1 MNDFC
6 LSVLVIIICYPRTSH
21 CGVPLILFSLVSPNW
36 QRLQAYETGGV
47 LAKDDGISIYT
58 DLVHV
63 GADVVCV
70 VTFAEGVRG
79 QA

>member
-1 MNDFC
+1 M
-6 LSVLVIIICYPRTSH
+6 VLAVIIGYPGTSH
-21 CGVPLILFSLVSPNW
+21 CGVPLIRFSLVSPNW

-47 LAKDDGISIYT
+47 LAEDDGISIHT
-58 DLVHV
+58 DLVYV

-79 QA
+79 HA

>member
-6 LSVLVIIICYPRTSH
+6 FLVLAINLGYPRTL
-21 CGVPLILFSLVSPNW
+21 VRFSLVSPNW

-47 LAKDDGISIYT
+47 LAEDDGISIHT

-70 VTFAEGVRG
+70 VTFAEGVHG
-79 QA
+79 HA